1 MGRARKSA
9 HSAPTAR
16 AASERN
22 PRSDVAD
29 FLDEA
34 EWKYKNLSFEKWN
47 NAFDLLKAKLR
58 RKQLHDPFEKY
69 LHDTYFPLREKASK
83 RRSNDSRK
91 EGSAPAVHQY
101 VTIHS

>member
-29 FLDEA
+29 FLDQA

-47 NAFDLLKAKLR
+47 KEFDLLKAKLR

-69 LHDTYFPLREKASK
+69 LHDTYFPLRETASK
-83 RRSNDSRK
+83 RKGHKS
-91 EGSAPAVHQY
+91 GQQGPAPEVHQI
-101 VTIHS
+101 VAMHS